1 MDQHIIN
8 LEKQRFIRDCKLVMK
23 GSPASDSLKR
33 IISNSS
39 PGHIEFLKRELDSAS
54 ARLID
59 IVIAKVKE
67 ESKKVLTSSSQRI
80 NILAISVLENLAT
93 ESSEFSIEEIMKRYR
108 ETINPVKALYYD
120 LQEIMFLYD
129 GKPKNKHHQFLIRRF
144 YKLEAFEKTLE
155 AIDKDIKDLSEC
167 KHRINKLKMDHNYP
181 NTSEHLK
188 KIVDL
193 HNEMIQWKTLFEA
206 FPEWIE
212 DNSSMPIAPVRK
224 GPKNFCRK
232 IKKLFK

>member
-1 MDQHIIN
+1 MDHIIN
-8 LEKQRFIRDCKLVMK
+8 LEKQRFIRDCKAVMK
-23 GSPASDSLKR
+23 GSPATDSLRKT
-33 IISNSS
+33 IINSS
-39 PGHIEFLKRELDSAS
+39 PGHVEFLKRDLDTTS

-67 ESKKVLTSSSQRI
+67 DSKKLLTSSSQRI
-80 NILAISVLENLAT
+80 NILAVSVLENLAT
-93 ESSEFSIEEIMKRYR
+93 ESTDFTIDEIMTRYR
-108 ETINPVKALYYD
+108 ESINPVKALYYD

-144 YKLEAFEKTLE
+144 SKLESFENIID
-155 AIDKDIKDLSEC
+155 AVDKDIKDLNEC
-167 KHRINKLKMDHNYP
+167 KQRVNKLKIDHNYP

-212 DNSSMPIAPVRK
+212 DNSLPIVPVHK
-224 GPKNFCRK
+224 GSKKICRT
-232 IKKLFK
+232 IRNLFK

>member
-1 MDQHIIN
+1 MDKHIID

-23 GSPASDSLKR
+23 GFAPTDSLRK
-33 IISNSS
+33 IIINSS
-39 PGHIEFLKRELDSAS
+39 PGHIEFLKRDLDNTS

-67 ESKKVLTSSSQRI
+67 ESKKILTSSSQRI
-80 NILAISVLENLAT
+80 NILAVSVLENLAT
-93 ESSEFSIEEIMKRYR
+93 ESTDFTIDEIMTRYR
-108 ETINPVKALYYD
+108 ESINPVKALYYD

-129 GKPKNKHHQFLIRRF
+129 GKPKNKHHQFLIRKF
-144 YKLEAFEKTLE
+144 YRLEAFEKILE
-155 AIDKDIKDLSEC
+155 AVDKDIKDLNEC
-167 KHRINKLKMDHNYP
+167 KQRVNKLKIDHNYP

-212 DNSSMPIAPVRK
+212 DNSLPVVPAHK
-224 GPKNFCRK
+224 GSKKICRTIKN
-232 IKKLFK
+232 LFK

>member
-1 MDQHIIN
+1 
-8 LEKQRFIRDCKLVMK
+8 MK
-23 GSPASDSLKR
+23 GSPASDSLKK
-33 IISNSS
+33 IISHSN
-39 PGHIEFLKRELDSAS
+39 PGHIEFLKRGLDSAS

-67 ESKKVLTSSSQRI
+67 DSKKILTSSSQRI
-80 NILAISVLENLAT
+80 NILAVSVLENLST
-93 ESSEFSIEEIMKRYR
+93 ENSKFAIDEITKRYR
-108 ETINPVKALYYD
+108 ESINPVKALYYD

-144 YKLEAFEKTLE
+144 SKIESFEKIIE
-155 AIDKDIKDLSEC
+155 AVDKDIKDLGEC
-167 KHRINKLKMDHNYP
+167 KQRVNKLKIDHNYP

-193 HNEMIQWKTLFEA
+193 HNEMIQWKILFEA

-212 DNSSMPIAPVRK
+212 DNSLPIEPVHK
-224 GPKNFCRK
+224 GSKNFCRT

>member
-1 MDQHIIN
+1 
-8 LEKQRFIRDCKLVMK
+8 
-23 GSPASDSLKR
+23 
-33 IISNSS
+33 
-39 PGHIEFLKRELDSAS
+39 LDTTS

-67 ESKKVLTSSSQRI
+67 DSKKLLTSSSQRI
-80 NILAISVLENLAT
+80 NILAVSVLENLAT
-93 ESSEFSIEEIMKRYR
+93 ESTDFTIDEIMTRYR
-108 ETINPVKALYYD
+108 ESINPVKALYYD

-144 YKLEAFEKTLE
+144 SKLESFEKIID
-155 AIDKDIKDLSEC
+155 AVDKDIKDLNEC
-167 KHRINKLKMDHNYP
+167 KQRVNKLKIDHNYP

-188 KIVDL
+188 KIIDL

-212 DNSSMPIAPVRK
+212 DNSLPIVPVHK
-224 GPKNFCRK
+224 GSKKICRT
-232 IKKLFK
+232 IRNLFK

>member
-1 MDQHIIN
+1 MDKHIID

-23 GSPASDSLKR
+23 GKPASNSLKK
-33 IISNSS
+33 IISYSS
-39 PGHIEFLKRELDSAS
+39 PGHIEFLKRGLDSAS

-67 ESKKVLTSSSQRI
+67 ESKKILTSSSQRI
-80 NILAISVLENLAT
+80 NILAVSVLENLAT
-93 ESSEFSIEEIMKRYR
+93 ESTDFTIDEIMTRYR
-108 ETINPVKALYYD
+108 ESINPVKALYYD

-129 GKPKNKHHQFLIRRF
+129 GKPKNKHHQFLIRKF
-144 YKLEAFEKTLE
+144 YRLEAFEKILE
-155 AIDKDIKDLSEC
+155 AVDKDIKDLNEC
-167 KHRINKLKMDHNYP
+167 KQRVNKLKIDHNYP

-212 DNSSMPIAPVRK
+212 DNSLPVVPAHK
-224 GPKNFCRK
+224 GSKKICRTIKN
-232 IKKLFK
+232 LFK

>member
-1 MDQHIIN
+1 MDHIIN
-8 LEKQRFIRDCKLVMK
+8 LEKQRFIRDCKAVMK
-23 GSPASDSLKR
+23 GSPATDSLRK
-33 IISNSS
+33 IIINSS
-39 PGHIEFLKRELDSAS
+39 PGHIEFLKRGLDTTS

-67 ESKKVLTSSSQRI
+67 DSKKLLTSSSQRI
-80 NILAISVLENLAT
+80 NILAVSVLENLAT
-93 ESSEFSIEEIMKRYR
+93 ESADFTIDEIMTRYR
-108 ETINPVKALYYD
+108 ESINPVKALYYD

-144 YKLEAFEKTLE
+144 SKLESFEKIID
-155 AIDKDIKDLSEC
+155 AVDKDIKDLNEC
-167 KHRINKLKMDHNYP
+167 KQRVNKLKIDHNYP

-212 DNSSMPIAPVRK
+212 DNSLPIVPSHTGSKKICRTI
-224 GPKNFCRK
+224 KN
-232 IKKLFK
+232 LFK

>member
-1 MDQHIIN
+1 MDHIIN
-8 LEKQRFIRDCKLVMK
+8 LEKQRFIRDCKAVMK
-23 GSPASDSLKR
+23 GSPATDSLRKT
-33 IISNSS
+33 IINSS
-39 PGHIEFLKRELDSAS
+39 PGHIEFLKRGLDTTS

-67 ESKKVLTSSSQRI
+67 DSKKLLTSSSQRI
-80 NILAISVLENLAT
+80 NILAVSVLENLAT
-93 ESSEFSIEEIMKRYR
+93 ESADFTIDEIMTRYR
-108 ETINPVKALYYD
+108 ESINPVKALYYD

-144 YKLEAFEKTLE
+144 SKLESFEKIID
-155 AIDKDIKDLSEC
+155 AVDKDIKDLNEC
-167 KHRINKLKMDHNYP
+167 KQRVNKLKIDHNYP

-212 DNSSMPIAPVRK
+212 DNSLPIVPSHTGSKKICRTI
-224 GPKNFCRK
+224 KN
-232 IKKLFK
+232 LFK